1 MLGKSQEVKMNTD
14 AKRYYFPMTACAGVT
29 RTDCEGKSTKVQ
41 FLALLPP
48 SRVALGSLLNLS
60 VLQLSSVK
68 CGRLTDQGWPCV
80 LQLPCL
86 LGLVAQLY
94 PSLCNPMD
102 RSLPDSSVHGDSP
115 GQNTG
120 VGYHT
125 LLQGI
130 FPTQGSHPDFP
141 YCRWILSYL
150 SHQGSFFCL
159 PGPRTV
165 KGHVER
171 VN

>member
-1 MLGKSQEVKMNTD
+1 MNTD

-29 RTDCEGKSTKVQ
+29 RTDCEGKSAEVQ

-48 SRVALGSLLNLS
+48 SRAALGSLPNLS

-102 RSLPDSSVHGDSP
+102 HSLPDSSVLGDSP

-125 LLQGI
+125 LLQGTSQPRDRTQVSRI
-130 FPTQGSHPDFP
+130 AGEFFPIWATREVVFVFLALEQ
-141 YCRWILSYL
+141 
-150 SHQGSFFCL
+150 
-159 PGPRTV
+159 
-165 KGHVER
+165 
-171 VN
+171 